1 MIIVG
6 AFSVIVKTGC
16 VTDGSFYSTTQDPVA
31 VNDLAVVKLAAPVP
45 FSPDI
50 SPICV
55 AEDGA
60 EGESGAQLTVAGW
73 GRTRHSRQSS
83 LLKFTELAWVPAAE
97 CARQYAAAGIP
108 EVAIRASQLCAQ
120 GEGGTDS
127 CSGDSG
133 GPLMS
138 QVRRNPKLQF
148 FTSFSILTSVLG
160 RYTQEYTIFA
170 EGAKI
175 WMLVRKAFTDCMFS

>member
-1 MIIVG
+1 M
-6 AFSVIVKTGC
+6 IVKTGC
-16 VTDGSFYSTTQDPVA
+16 VTNGSFYSTTQDPVA

-60 EGESGAQLTVAGW
+60 EGESGAHAQLTVAGW

-138 QVRRNPKLQF
+138 QVRCNLKLQL
-148 FTSFSILTSVLG
+148 FTSFSTLTSVHSRIHNICRRCQNLDACP
-160 RYTQEYTIFA
+160 QS
-170 EGAKI
+170 
-175 WMLVRKAFTDCMFS
+175 LH

>member
-1 MIIVG
+1 M
-6 AFSVIVKTGC
+6 
-16 VTDGSFYSTTQDPVA
+16 
-31 VNDLAVVKLAAPVP
+31 VKLAAPVP

-148 FTSFSILTSVLG
+148 FNSFSILTSVLG

-175 WMLVRKAFTDCMFS
+175 WMLVRKAITDCMFTKIMQTNN

>member
-1 MIIVG
+1 MVTAAHCIQEQAG
-6 AFSVIVKTGC
+6 YRLASVVLGQTDLGRDVAPPGLEVDTAAV
-16 VTDGSFYSTTQDPVA
+16 VTHPAYTQDPVA

-83 LLKFTELAWVPAAE
+83 LLKFTELAWVPTAE

-138 QVRRNPKLQF
+138 QVRHNLKLP
-148 FTSFSILTSVLG
+148 
-160 RYTQEYTIFA
+160 IFDV
-170 EGAKI
+170 I
-175 WMLVRKAFTDCMFS
+175 Q

>member
-1 MIIVG
+1 M
-6 AFSVIVKTGC
+6 
-16 VTDGSFYSTTQDPVA
+16 
-31 VNDLAVVKLAAPVP
+31 VKLAAPVP

-138 QVRRNPKLQF
+138 QVRRNPKLQL
-148 FTSFSILTSVLG
+148 FTSFSIFVDLGSSFYRFIEANILTSVLG

-175 WMLVRKAFTDCMFS
+175 WMLVRKAFTDCMFTKIMQTNN